1 MKQNLITFTKAFLFF
16 IIWALIVGFAPILEN
31 LSPVMWRLTAEIP
44 PLIGVVLVTICFLRF
59 EKKTIQLN
67 FKQDLLKN
75 LFLGIASGTVWL
87 GVTSILFLLFRIMKF
102 IDINQVEMVWIWI
115 LSAFLNVIMQ
125 ELLVRGYL
133 YQMIK
138 KEHSLLVAVVSTTL
152 LFTCLHG
159 GAISA
164 GIIPTLNVV
173 TMSLFMSLL
182 LEYTQSLVAPIIAHA
197 FWNIVGCIFFGA
209 VSLAEDYPSL
219 FHMEFSGSP
228 ILSGGEFMFEGSAI
242 VLVVNLALCLVF
254 FKLNQRKEK
263 KPQPI

>member
-1 MKQNLITFTKAFLFF
+1 MKQNLITFSKSFLFF
-16 IIWALIVGFAPILEN
+16 IIWALIVGFAPIFDD
-31 LSPVMWRLTAEIP
+31 LSPAMWRLTAEIP
-44 PLIGVVLVTICFLRF
+44 PLIGVILVTICFLRL
-59 EKKTIQLN
+59 EKKAIHLN
-67 FKQDLLKN
+67 FKKDLPKN
-75 LFLGIASGTVWL
+75 LFIGIASGTVWL
-87 GVTSILFLLFRIMKF
+87 GATSILFLLFRIMSF
-102 IDINQVEMVWIWI
+102 IDINQVDMLWIWI

-138 KEHSLLVAVVSTTL
+138 KEHNLLVAVVSTTL

-164 GIIPTLNVV
+164 GIVPTLNVV
-173 TMSLFMSLL
+173 TMSLFMSVL

-197 FWNIVGCIFFGA
+197 FWNIVGCILFGA

-219 FHMEFSGSP
+219 FHLEFSGSP
-228 ILSGGEFMFEGSAI
+228 ILSGAEFMFEGSAI
-242 VLVVNLALCLVF
+242 VLVVNLALCLTF

-263 KPQPI
+263 KS